1 MPLGPQLLAL
11 QALIVLSCVV
21 LAGFAAVSLQQRQIR
36 DAYAQQ
42 MLAVATNA
50 ATLPDVIE
58 AYEQPGGPGDD
69 LQDLANLLQQA
80 SKVSFVVFLDRDG
93 IRLSHPDPA
102 LIGSPSTTSAAEV
115 LEGKPFVGTQTR
127 KVHIVCGAGDGGEG
141 LVMADAA
148 GSECVDTERV
158 G

>member
-36 DAYAQQ
+36 DAYRDQ

-50 ATLPDVIE
+50 ATLPDVLD
-58 AYEQPGGPGDD
+58 AYEDPEQGDD
-69 LQDLANLLQQA
+69 LQELASLLQQA

-93 IRLSHPDPA
+93 IRLSHPDPS

-115 LEGKPFVGTQTR
+115 LRGRTFVGTQTGTLGPSLR
-127 KVHIVCGAGDGGEG
+127 AKVPIVVRRRA
-141 LVMADAA
+141 
-148 GSECVDTERV
+148 S
-158 G
+158 